1 MDNTKLLYF
10 DAEPV
15 DVIIAGDMVYNAPQ
29 RVYEMVDVPGR
40 NGQLAIDH
48 GRYENIVV
56 KYPAFI
62 WANTQ
67 TEFRQKIASVR
78 AQLTSKLGYQR
89 LEDTYNPDEY
99 RMAIYKSG
107 LEVEPSVYNTGAQFE
122 LVFDCKPQRYLKAG
136 ETVITVSDG
145 DTITNPTLFT
155 SLPLLEVEGVG
166 SLTIGNTTVTI
177 TGSSTQTI
185 YIDCEIMDAYTLT
198 GGAIVSANDKI
209 NLNDAAFPNLPAGDT
224 GVTFTGISSLK
235 ITPRYW
241 TL

>member
-15 DVIIAGDMVYNAPQ
+15 DVIIAGNMVYNAPQ

-40 NGQLAIDH
+40 NGQLAIDR
-48 GRYENIVV
+48 GRYENIEV

-67 TEFRQKIASVR
+67 AEFRQKIASVR

-107 LEVEPSVYNTGAQFE
+107 LEVEPATYNTGAQFE
-122 LVFDCKPQRYLKAG
+122 LVFDCKPQRFLKSG
-136 ETVITVSDG
+136 ETVLTVSNNS
-145 DTITNPTLFT
+145 TITNPTLFT
-155 SLPLLEVEGVG
+155 SLPLIEVKGVG
-166 SLTIGNTTVTI
+166 TLNIGNTTVTI
-177 TGSSTQTI
+177 TGTSSQTI

-209 NLNDAAFPNLPAGDT
+209 NLNDAAFPTLPAGAT
-224 GVTFTGISSLK
+224 GVSFTGITSLK